1 MGDWA
6 QEVLNSSMRS
16 IWMTVTSPV
25 AQKLIL
31 GPLVSAIL
39 SNDLEN
45 KTVLSK
51 FTDDTKQG
59 GVTDSSEGFAAIQKH

>member
-1 MGDWA
+1 MLAMENGW
-6 QEVLNSSMRS
+6 
-16 IWMTVTSPV
+16 VT
-25 AQKLIL
+25 
-31 GPLVSAIL
+31 GPRRFWTSLSAIL

-59 GVTDSSEGFAAIQKH
+59 GVTDSSGGFAAIQKHWDRLES